1 LYMSWTFVANLLS
14 TIESPFWR
22 LHMKLYDSYPKRFGR
37 RQERKNSRIFFNI
50 DQSVIAECKTEQS
63 IFKGSVKNLSAEG
76 IFIETNI
83 PISIG
88 EEIAFSFILP
98 SSKQTIRA
106 TGIVVRSAFSGIG
119 VNIKI
124 IFRE

>member
-1 LYMSWTFVANLLS
+1 MNLY
-14 TIESPFWR
+14 
-22 LHMKLYDSYPKRFGR
+22 KSYQNRFGR
-37 RQERKNSRIFFNI
+37 LHERKNSRIFFNN
-50 DQSVIAECKTEQS
+50 DQSVIAECKTENS
-63 IFKGSVKNLSAEG
+63 TFRGIVKNLSTEG
-76 IFIETNI
+76 IFIETNK

-98 SSKQTIRA
+98 ASKKAVKA
-106 TGIVVRSAFSGIG
+106 TGVVVRSAFSGIG